1 MNYLLAGCLNFT
13 FRSVLI
19 IAITLGIMII
29 ALVYMQGFG
38 FLLLITLL
46 VLDRVAHYFN
56 KITVW
61 LAVRAWR
68 KML

>member
-1 MNYLLAGCLNFT
+1 MNYLLTFT

-29 ALVYMQGFG
+29 ALVYMPGFG
-38 FLLLITLL
+38 LLLLITLL

-56 KITVW
+56 KVTVW
-61 LAVRAWR
+61 FVLRAWR
-68 KML
+68 KVL

>member
-1 MNYLLAGCLNFT
+1 MNHLLAACVNFT

-19 IAITLGIMII
+19 ITITLAIMIV